1 MGKPVLSRKTRPRS
15 KRDILF
21 LKRSQGSRFFPSRS
35 SFLYFYC
42 LQFFFF
48 FKFCENPICPLS
60 DHFPI
65 FVKRHIKWYS
75 SFFLLCFVVFRF
87 LIWNSMLFFQI
98 LFLYSPPLC
107 ARSCV
112 CFQYLFFDFYFWLGW
127 VCCYTQAFSRA
138 LSRGCSLAVI
148 HRLLMVASLVAEHGL
163 YLCKLSS
170 WSSGLES
177 TGLAVEMHGLRYPA
191 AYGVFLYL
199 LPMGSSQTRGRIS
212 VPCIVRWMHS

>member
-35 SFLYFYC
+35 SFVYFYC

-48 FKFCENPICPLS
+48 LNSVRTPSVHWVTTFQSLS
-60 DHFPI
+60 Q
-65 FVKRHIKWYS
+65 RHIKWYS

-199 LPMGSSQTRGRIS
+199 LHMGSSQTRGRIS